1 MQAVQTSEI
10 KWYKSRQA
18 PDAGAAATMVQLRI
32 DGKDVEAPEGVS
44 LLSVASAAGI
54 YIPALCAHPDLP
66 PSSQRGGGDSG
77 CNLCVVE
84 IEGTT
89 GMRTSCSIPVEAG
102 MVVTTTS
109 PAIDK
114 LRKERIAKTLGTHP
128 HVCLT
133 CPQRE
138 GCSRTTCSFGNP
150 VEQRCCSIFG
160 NCELRKVSDY
170 VGIPATTPN
179 YKHIELPVIKNEP
192 FYDRDYNLCIDCR
205 RCLVA
210 CNEVRGVGCL
220 EVKNTDGRTWVGT
233 IAPTLIESGCKFCSA
248 CVTVCPTGALTDRT
262 LDPAHLEET
271 QVPCK
276 ATCPAGI
283 DVPRYVQLVGLGMYG
298 EAVAVVR
305 EKLPFPG
312 ILGRACFSPCETACR
327 RKDLDDPLSI
337 RSLKRIAADND
348 TGLWRKHSKQLPP
361 TGKKAAIVGAGPG
374 GLTAAYY
381 LAKKGHAVTVFEAL
395 PAAGGMARYGIPSY
409 RVPLEVIDQEVS
421 EVEKLGVEF
430 RFNTRIE
437 NIDDLQA
444 QGFDSVFLGIG
455 AQSGDALGVPG
466 DNLPNVVDSPTF
478 LQAATTGKI
487 GKVMRSGIP
496 GDGAGDTAI
505 VIGKRV
511 AVIGGGNVATD
522 NARSA
527 KRLGAEVVDMIYRRT
542 REEMPARDD
551 EVQGCIEEQVN
562 FRFLLAPK
570 KIELNDSGSSRL
582 KITYIKMELGEP
594 DASGRRRPMEVAG
607 SEFTEDV
614 DLVISAIGQRP
625 VEFPGY
631 NVQVAKNGRVQVR
644 ADSMLT
650 SRPGVYAGG
659 DCVLG
664 PSTLIE
670 SVAQGRKA
678 AAAMDAYLG
687 GDGDIEETLLPDW
700 DTDPHIGREDGFN
713 SKKRFHPIFIDP
725 AKRDNWDEVELGF
738 DEATARAEALRC
750 LKCNLA
756 PKIEGMV
763 LPPESWLELNAE
775 NVAGVQT
782 ESGVYQLL
790 DGDKKVL
797 VIKGVEN
804 LREGL
809 EAMLDKADVA
819 KYFVWEDAPFF
830 SQRENQMV
838 QAYMQQYGGMPPG
851 VGADEMDDLF

>member
-1 MQAVQTSEI
+1 MQAIQTSEI
-10 KWYKSRQA
+10 RWYKTRKA
-18 PDAGAAATMVQLRI
+18 PSATDADAAACVGITI
-32 DGKDVEAPEGVS
+32 DGKAVQAPAGVS
-44 LLSVASAAGI
+44 LLSAATAAGI

-66 PSSQRGGGDSG
+66 PACQRGGSDSG

-84 IEGTT
+84 IAGTT
-89 GMRTSCSIPVEAG
+89 GMRTSCSVPVEAG

-150 VEQRCCSIFG
+150 VEQRCCSIF
-160 NCELRKVSDY
+160 NSCELRKVSDY
-170 VGIPATTPN
+170 VGIPPTTPN
-179 YKHIELPVIKNEP
+179 YKHIQLPVIKDEP

-233 IAPTLIESGCKFCSA
+233 IAATLLESGCKFCSA
-248 CVTVCPTGALTDRT
+248 CVTVCPTGALMDRT
-262 LDPAHLEET
+262 LDVARKEET

-312 ILGRACFSPCETACR
+312 ILGRACFSPCESACR

-348 TGLWRKHSKQLPP
+348 TGLWRKHSIQLPP
-361 TGKKAAIVGAGPG
+361 SGKKAAVVGAGPG

-381 LAKKGHAVTVFEAL
+381 LAKKGHSVTVFDAL

-409 RVPLEVIDQEVS
+409 RVPLAVIDQEVG

-437 NIDDLQA
+437 NVDDLKA
-444 QGFDSVFLGIG
+444 QGFDAVFLGIG
-455 AQSGDALGVPG
+455 AQNGDPLGIPG
-466 DNLPNVVDSPTF
+466 DTLPNVIDSPTF
-478 LQAATTGKI
+478 LRAVTL
-487 GKVMRSGIP
+487 GKV
-496 GDGAGDTAI
+496 GDGETAI

-527 KRLGAEVVDMIYRRT
+527 RRLGAEVVDMVYRRT
-542 REEMPARDD
+542 QEEMPARDD

-562 FRFLLAPK
+562 LRFLLAPK
-570 KIELNDSGSSRL
+570 KIELNESGTSRL
-582 KITYIKMELGEP
+582 RITYVRMQLGEP
-594 DASGRRRPMEVAG
+594 DASGRRRPMEIAG

-614 DLVISAIGQRP
+614 DLVIGAIGQRP
-625 VEFPGY
+625 EVITGY
-631 NVQVAKNGRVQVR
+631 GVQLAKNNRVQVR
-644 ADSMLT
+644 EDNMLT

-678 AAAMDAYLG
+678 AAAMDAFLG
-687 GDGDIEETLLPDW
+687 GDGNIEEKLLPDW
-700 DTDPHIGREDGFN
+700 DTDPYIGREEGFN
-713 SKKRFHPIFIDP
+713 TRKRLHPIFIDP
-725 AKRDNWDEVELGF
+725 AKRNNWDEVELGF

-756 PKIEGMV
+756 AKIEDMV
-763 LPPESWLELNAE
+763 LPPEAWLELTAE

-790 DGDKKVL
+790 DADKKVL
-797 VIKGVEN
+797 VIRGVEN

-809 EAMLDKADVA
+809 EAMLDKADIA

-830 SQRENQMV
+830 SQRENQLV

>member
-1 MQAVQTSEI
+1 MQALQTSEI
-10 KWYKSRQA
+10 RWYKTRQA
-18 PDAGAAATMVQLRI
+18 PGTGDFGADAGTMVRFSI
-32 DGKDVEAPEGVS
+32 DGKEVAAPAGVS
-44 LLSVASAAGI
+44 LLSAASAAGI

-66 PSSQRGGGDSG
+66 PGCQRGGSDSG

-84 IEGTT
+84 IAGTA

-102 MVVTTTS
+102 MRVSTRS
-109 PAIDK
+109 PAIDRF
-114 LRKERIAKTLGTHP
+114 RKERIAKTLGSHP

-150 VEQRCCSIFG
+150 VEQRCCSIF
-160 NCELRKVSDY
+160 NHCELRKLSDY
-170 VGIPATTPN
+170 VGIPPTTPN
-179 YKHIELPVIKNEP
+179 YKHIQLPVIKDEP

-220 EVKNTDGRTWVGT
+220 EVKNTDGRSWVGT
-233 IAPTLIESGCKFCSA
+233 IAPTLLESGCKFCSA
-248 CVTVCPTGALTDRT
+248 CVTVCPTGALMDRT
-262 LDPAHLEET
+262 LDVARKEAT

-283 DVPRYVQLVGLGMYG
+283 DVPRYVQLVGLGRYA

-312 ILGRACFSPCETACR
+312 ILGRACFSPCESACR

-348 TGLWRKHSKQLPP
+348 TGLWRERSMQLPP
-361 TGKKAAIVGAGPG
+361 SGKKAAVVGAGPG

-381 LAKKGHAVTVFEAL
+381 LAKKGHAVTVFDAL

-409 RVPLEVIDQEVS
+409 RVPLDVIDGEVA
-421 EVEKLGVEF
+421 EVAKLGVAF
-430 RFNTRIE
+430 SFNTRIE
-437 NIDDLQA
+437 SIDELKA
-444 QGFDSVFLGIG
+444 RGFDATFLAIG
-455 AQSGDALGVPG
+455 AQSGDRLGIPG
-466 DNLPNVVDSPTF
+466 DSLPNVVDSPTF
-478 LQAATTGKI
+478 LRAATMGKI
-487 GKVMRSGIP
+487 GSPETG
-496 GDGAGDTAI
+496 I

-527 KRLGAEVVDMIYRRT
+527 RRLGAEVVDMVYRRT

-551 EVQGCIEEQVN
+551 EIQGCLDERVN
-562 FRFLLAPK
+562 LRFLLAPK
-570 KIELNDSGSSRL
+570 KIELNDNGSSRL
-582 KITYIKMELGEP
+582 KITYVRMELGEP
-594 DASGRRRPMEVAG
+594 DASRRRRPLEIAG
-607 SEFTEDV
+607 SEFTEEV

-625 VEFPGY
+625 EENHGY
-631 NVQVAKNGRVQVR
+631 GVQFGKNSRVQVR
-644 ADSMLT
+644 EDNMLT

-678 AAAMDAYLG
+678 AAGIDAFLG
-687 GDGDIEETLLPDW
+687 GDGNIEEKLLPDW
-700 DTDPHIGREDGFN
+700 DTDPQIGREDGFN
-713 SKKRFHPIFIDP
+713 ARRRLHPVFIDP
-725 AKRDNWDEVELGF
+725 GQRNNWDEVELGF
-738 DEATARAEALRC
+738 DHATARAEALRC

-756 PKIEGMV
+756 AKIEDMV
-763 LPPESWLELNAE
+763 LPPEAWLELNAA

-790 DGDKKVL
+790 DADKKVL
-797 VIKGVEN
+797 LIKGVEN

-809 EAMLDKADVA
+809 EAMLDKADIA
-819 KYFVWEDAPFF
+819 RYFVFEDAPFF
-830 SQRENQMV
+830 SQRENQIV
-838 QAYMQQYGGMPPG
+838 QAYMQQYGSMPPG

>member
-1 MQAVQTSEI
+1 MQAIQTSEI
-10 KWYKSRQA
+10 RWYKTRKA
-18 PDAGAAATMVQLRI
+18 PSATDADAAACVGITI
-32 DGKDVEAPEGVS
+32 DGKVVQAPAGVS
-44 LLSVASAAGI
+44 LLSAATAAGI

-66 PSSQRGGGDSG
+66 PACQRGGSDSG

-84 IEGTT
+84 IAGTT

-102 MVVTTTS
+102 MSVSTTS

-114 LRKERIAKTLGTHP
+114 FRKERIAKTLGTHP

-150 VEQRCCSIFG
+150 VEQRCCSIF
-160 NCELRKVSDY
+160 NSCELRKVADY
-170 VGIPATTPN
+170 VGIPPTTPN
-179 YKHIELPVIKNEP
+179 YKHIQLPVIKDEP

-233 IAPTLIESGCKFCSA
+233 IAATLLESGCKFCSA
-248 CVTVCPTGALTDRT
+248 CVTVCPTGALMDRT
-262 LDPAHLEET
+262 LDVARKEET

-312 ILGRACFSPCETACR
+312 ILGRACFSPCESACR

-348 TGLWRKHSKQLPP
+348 TGLWRKHSIQLPP
-361 TGKKAAIVGAGPG
+361 SGKKAAVVGAGPG

-381 LAKKGHAVTVFEAL
+381 LAKKGHGVTVFDAL

-409 RVPLEVIDQEVS
+409 RVPLAVIDQEVG

-437 NIDDLQA
+437 NVDDLKA
-444 QGFDSVFLGIG
+444 QGFDAVFLGIG
-455 AQSGDALGVPG
+455 AQNGDPLGIPG

-478 LQAATTGKI
+478 LRAATMGKI
-487 GKVMRSGIP
+487 GKVGA
-496 GDGAGDTAI
+496 DGTAI

-527 KRLGAEVVDMIYRRT
+527 RRLGAEVVDMVYRRT
-542 REEMPARDD
+542 QEEMPARDD
-551 EVQGCIEEQVN
+551 EVQGCVEEQVN
-562 FRFLLAPK
+562 LRFLLAPK
-570 KIELNDSGSSRL
+570 KIELNESGTSRL
-582 KITYIKMELGEP
+582 RITYVRMQLGEP
-594 DASGRRRPMEVAG
+594 DASGRRRPMEIAG

-614 DLVISAIGQRP
+614 DLVIGAIGQRP
-625 VEFPGY
+625 EVITGY
-631 NVQVAKNGRVQVR
+631 GVQLAKNNRVQVR
-644 ADSMLT
+644 EDNMLT

-678 AAAMDAYLG
+678 AAAMDAFLG
-687 GDGDIEETLLPDW
+687 GDGNIEEKLLPDW
-700 DTDPHIGREDGFN
+700 DTDPHIGREEGFN
-713 SKKRFHPIFIDP
+713 TRKRLHPIFIAP
-725 AKRDNWDEVELGF
+725 AKRNNWDEVELGF

-756 PKIEGMV
+756 AKIEDMV
-763 LPPESWLELNAE
+763 LPPEAWLELTAE

-790 DGDKKVL
+790 DADKKVL
-797 VIKGVEN
+797 VIRGVEN

-809 EAMLDKADVA
+809 EAMLDKADIA

-830 SQRENQMV
+830 SQRENQLV

>member
-1 MQAVQTSEI
+1 MQAIQTSEI
-10 KWYKSRQA
+10 RWYKTRKA
-18 PDAGAAATMVQLRI
+18 PSATDADAAACVGITI
-32 DGKDVEAPEGVS
+32 DGKVVQAPAGVS
-44 LLSVASAAGI
+44 LLSAATAAGI

-66 PSSQRGGGDSG
+66 PACQRGGSDSG

-84 IEGTT
+84 IAGTT
-89 GMRTSCSIPVEAG
+89 GMRTSCSVPVEAG

-150 VEQRCCSIFG
+150 VEQRCCSIF
-160 NCELRKVSDY
+160 NSCELRKVSDY
-170 VGIPATTPN
+170 VGIPPTTPN
-179 YKHIELPVIKNEP
+179 YKHIQLPVIKDEP

-233 IAPTLIESGCKFCSA
+233 IAATLLESGCKFCSA
-248 CVTVCPTGALTDRT
+248 CVTVCPTGALMDRT
-262 LDPAHLEET
+262 LDVARKEET

-312 ILGRACFSPCETACR
+312 ILGRACFSPCESACR

-348 TGLWRKHSKQLPP
+348 TGLWRKHSIQLPP
-361 TGKKAAIVGAGPG
+361 SGKRAAVVGAGPG

-381 LAKKGHAVTVFEAL
+381 LAKKGHSVTVFDAL

-409 RVPLEVIDQEVS
+409 RVPLAVIDQEVG

-437 NIDDLQA
+437 NVDDLKA
-444 QGFDSVFLGIG
+444 QGFDAVFLGIG
-455 AQSGDALGVPG
+455 AQNGDPLGIPG

-478 LQAATTGKI
+478 LRAATMGKI
-487 GKVMRSGIP
+487 GKVGA
-496 GDGAGDTAI
+496 DGTAI
-505 VIGKRV
+505 SIGKRV

-527 KRLGAEVVDMIYRRT
+527 RRLGAEVVDMVYRRT
-542 REEMPARDD
+542 QEEMPARDD

-562 FRFLLAPK
+562 LRFLLAPK
-570 KIELNDSGSSRL
+570 KIELNESGTSRL
-582 KITYIKMELGEP
+582 RITYVRMQLGEP
-594 DASGRRRPMEVAG
+594 DASGRRRPMEIAG

-614 DLVISAIGQRP
+614 DLVIGAIGQRP
-625 VEFPGY
+625 EVITGY
-631 NVQVAKNGRVQVR
+631 GVQLAKNNRVQVR
-644 ADSMLT
+644 EDNMLT

-678 AAAMDAYLG
+678 AAAMDAFLG
-687 GDGDIEETLLPDW
+687 GDGNIEEKLLPDW
-700 DTDPHIGREDGFN
+700 DTDPYIGREEGFN
-713 SKKRFHPIFIDP
+713 TRKRLHPIFIDP
-725 AKRDNWDEVELGF
+725 AKRNNWDEVELGF

-756 PKIEGMV
+756 AKIEDMV
-763 LPPESWLELNAE
+763 LPPEAWLELTAE

-790 DGDKKVL
+790 DADKKVL
-797 VIKGVEN
+797 VIRGVEN

-809 EAMLDKADVA
+809 EAMLDKADIA

-830 SQRENQMV
+830 SQRENQLV

>member
-1 MQAVQTSEI
+1 MQAAQTSGI
-10 KWYKSRQA
+10 KWYKTPQSRGA
-18 PDAGAAATMVQLRI
+18 EHFGADLGPDAGTKVRLAI
-32 DGKDVEAPEGVS
+32 DGRDVDAPEGVS
-44 LLSVASAAGI
+44 LLSAASAAGI

-66 PSSQRGGGDSG
+66 PSCQRGGGDSG

-84 IEGTT
+84 IAGQT

-102 MVVTTTS
+102 MQVSTTS
-109 PAIDK
+109 PQIDK
-114 LRKERIAKTLGTHP
+114 FRKERIAKTLGTHP

-133 CPQRE
+133 CPQRD

-150 VEQRCCSIFG
+150 VEQRCCSIF
-160 NCELRKVSDY
+160 NSCELRKVADH
-170 VGIPATTPN
+170 VGIPPTTPN
-179 YKHIELPVIKNEP
+179 YKHVQLPVIKDEP

-210 CNEVRGVGCL
+210 CNDVRGVGCL

-233 IAPTLIESGCKFCSA
+233 IAPTLLESGCKFCSA
-248 CVTVCPTGALTDRT
+248 CVTVCPTGALMDRT
-262 LDPAHLEET
+262 LDPARKEET

-312 ILGRACFSPCETACR
+312 ILGRACFSPCESACR

-348 TGLWRKHSKQLPP
+348 TGIWRQHSKQLPP
-361 TGKKAAIVGAGPG
+361 SGKKVAVIGAGPG

-409 RVPLEVIDQEVS
+409 RVPLEVIDGEVA

-437 NIDDLQA
+437 SVDDLQA
-444 QGFDSVFLGIG
+444 QGYDAVFLGIG
-455 AQSGDALGVPG
+455 AQSGDALGLPG
-466 DNLPNVVDSPTF
+466 DDLPNVIDSPTF
-478 LQAATTGKI
+478 LRAVTL
-487 GKVMRSGIP
+487 GKV
-496 GDGAGDTAI
+496 GDGDTAI

-527 KRLGAEVVDMIYRRT
+527 RRLGAEVVDMIYRRT

-551 EVQGCIEEQVN
+551 EVQGCIEEKVN

-582 KITYIKMELGEP
+582 RITYIKMELGEP

-614 DLVISAIGQRP
+614 DLVIGAIGQRP
-625 VEFPGY
+625 EAISGY
-631 NVQVAKNGRVQVR
+631 GVNLAKNNRVQVR
-644 ADSMLT
+644 EDNMLT

-678 AAAMDAYLG
+678 AAAIDAYLG
-687 GDGDIEETLLPDW
+687 GDGNIEEKLLPDW
-700 DTDPHIGREDGFN
+700 DTDPHIGREEGFN
-713 SKKRFHPIFIDP
+713 TRKRLHPIFIDP
-725 AKRDNWDEVELGF
+725 AKRNNWDEVELGF

-756 PKIEGMV
+756 AKIEDMV
-763 LPPESWLELNAE
+763 LPPEAWLELNAE
-775 NVAGVQT
+775 NVATVQT

-790 DGDKKVL
+790 DADKKVL

-851 VGADEMDDLF
+851 VGGDDMDDLF

>member
-1 MQAVQTSEI
+1 MQGVQRSEI
-10 KWYKSRQA
+10 KWYKARQA
-18 PDAGAAATMVQLRI
+18 PDTVAKVRIVI
-32 DGKDVEAPEGVS
+32 DGKDVDAPAGVS
-44 LLSVASAAGI
+44 LLSAATAAGI
-54 YIPALCAHPDLP
+54 YIPALCAHVDLP
-66 PSSQRGGGDSG
+66 QDCHRGGSDSG

-84 IEGTT
+84 IAGTT
-89 GMRTSCSIPVEAG
+89 GMRTSCSVPVEAG
-102 MVVTTTS
+102 LVVTTRS

-114 LRKERIAKTLGTHP
+114 LRKERIARTLGTHP

-133 CPQRE
+133 CPQRD

-150 VEQRCCSIFG
+150 VEQRCCSIF
-160 NCELRKVSDY
+160 NSCELRKVADHI
-170 VGIPATTPN
+170 GIPATTPN
-179 YKHIELPVIKNEP
+179 YKHIQLPVIKNEP

-220 EVKNTDGRTWVGT
+220 EVKHTDGRTWVGT
-233 IAPTLIESGCKFCSA
+233 IAPTLLESGCKFCSA
-248 CVTVCPTGALTDRT
+248 CVTVCPTGALMDRT
-262 LDPAHLEET
+262 LDVARKEET

-312 ILGRACFSPCETACR
+312 ILGRACFSPCESACR

-348 TGLWRKHSKQLPP
+348 TGLWRKHSKQWPP
-361 TGKKAAIVGAGPG
+361 SGKKVAVIGAGPG

-381 LAKKGHAVTVFEAL
+381 LAKKGHAVTVFDAL

-409 RVPLEVIDQEVS
+409 RVPLAVIDQEVS

-430 RFNTRIE
+430 RFNTRID
-437 NIDDLQA
+437 NVDDLKTR
-444 QGFDSVFLGIG
+444 GFDATFLAIG
-455 AQSGDALGVPG
+455 AQSGDPLGIPG
-466 DNLPNVVDSPTF
+466 DTLPNVVDSPTF
-478 LQAATTGKI
+478 LRAATM
-487 GKVMRSGIP
+487 GKVGSPESG
-496 GDGAGDTAI
+496 I
-505 VIGKRV
+505 VIGKRI

-527 KRLGAEVVDMIYRRT
+527 KRLGADVVDMVYRRT

-551 EVQGCIEEQVN
+551 EVQGCMEEQVN
-562 FRFLLAPK
+562 LRFLLAPK
-570 KIELNDSGSSRL
+570 KIELNEGGSSRL
-582 KITYIKMELGEP
+582 KITYIKMALGEP

-625 VEFPGY
+625 EEITGY
-631 NVQVAKNGRVQVR
+631 GVQLAKNNRVQVR
-644 ADSMLT
+644 EDNMLT

-670 SVAQGRKA
+670 AVAQGRKA
-678 AAAMDAYLG
+678 AAAIDAYLG
-687 GDGDIEETLLPDW
+687 GDGNIEENLLPDW
-700 DTDPHIGREDGFN
+700 DTDPHIGREEGFN
-713 SKKRFHPIFIDP
+713 TRRRLHPIFIDP
-725 AKRDNWDEVELGF
+725 VKRNNWDEVELGF
-738 DEATARAEALRC
+738 DDATARAEALRC

-756 PKIEGMV
+756 AKIEDMV
-763 LPPESWLELNAE
+763 LPPEAWLEFNAA
-775 NVAGVQT
+775 NVAGVPT
-782 ESGVYQLL
+782 DSCVFQLL
-790 DGDKKVL
+790 DADKKVL
-797 VIKGVEN
+797 LIKGVEN

-809 EAMLDKADVA
+809 EAMLDKADIA
-819 KYFVWEDAPFF
+819 KFFVYEDAPFF
-830 SQRENQMV
+830 SQRENQVV
-838 QAYMQQYGGMPPG
+838 QAYMQQYGSMPPG
-851 VGADEMDDLF
+851 VGADEMDELF

>member
-1 MQAVQTSEI
+1 MQAVQTSEVR
-10 KWYKSRQA
+10 WYKTRQS
-18 PDAGAAATMVQLRI
+18 PGAADLDATASVSITI
-32 DGKDVEAPEGVS
+32 DGKAVKAPAGVS
-44 LLSVASAAGI
+44 LLSAATAAGI

-66 PSSQRGGGDSG
+66 PGCQRGGSDSG

-84 IEGTT
+84 IAGMT

-102 MVVTTTS
+102 MSVSTTS

-114 LRKERIAKTLGTHP
+114 FRKERIAKTLGTHP

-150 VEQRCCSIFG
+150 VEQRCCSIF
-160 NCELRKVSDY
+160 NSCELRKVSDY
-170 VGIPATTPN
+170 VGIPPTTPN
-179 YKHIELPVIKNEP
+179 YKHIQLPVIKDEP

-233 IAPTLIESGCKFCSA
+233 IAATLLESGCKFCSA
-248 CVTVCPTGALTDRT
+248 CVTVCPTGALMDRT
-262 LDPAHLEET
+262 LDVARKQET

-312 ILGRACFSPCETACR
+312 ILGRACFSPCESACR
-327 RKDLDDPLSI
+327 RKDLDSPLSI

-348 TGLWRKHSKQLPP
+348 TGLWRQYSIQLPP
-361 TGKKAAIVGAGPG
+361 SGKKVAVIGAGPG

-381 LAKKGHAVTVFEAL
+381 LAKKGHGVTVFDAL

-409 RVPLEVIDQEVS
+409 RVPLDVIDQEVS

-437 NIDDLQA
+437 NVDDLKA
-444 QGFDSVFLGIG
+444 QGYDAVFLAIG
-455 AQSGDALGVPG
+455 AQNGDALGIPG
-466 DNLPNVVDSPTF
+466 DKLPNVVDSPTF
-478 LQAATTGKI
+478 LRAATLGKI
-487 GKVMRSGIP
+487 GKL
-496 GDGAGDTAI
+496 GAGDTAI

-522 NARSA
+522 NARSSR
-527 KRLGAEVVDMIYRRT
+527 RLGAEVVDMVYRRT
-542 REEMPARDD
+542 QEEMPARDD
-551 EVQGCIEEQVN
+551 EVQGCVEEKVN

-582 KITYIKMELGEP
+582 RITYVKMELGEP
-594 DASGRRRPMEVAG
+594 DSSGRRRPMEIAG

-625 VEFPGY
+625 EEISGY
-631 NVQVAKNGRVQVR
+631 GVKLGKNSRVQVR
-644 ADSMLT
+644 EDSMLT

-678 AAAMDAYLG
+678 AAAIDAYLG
-687 GDGDIEETLLPDW
+687 GDGNIEEKLLPDW
-700 DTDPHIGREDGFN
+700 DTDPHIGREEGFN
-713 SKKRFHPIFIDP
+713 TRQRLHPIFIDP
-725 AKRDNWDEVELGF
+725 EQRNNWDEVELGF
-738 DEATARAEALRC
+738 DAATAQAEALRC

-756 PKIEGMV
+756 AKIEDMV
-763 LPPESWLELNAE
+763 LPPEAWLELNAE
-775 NVAGVQT
+775 NVATVQI

-790 DGDKKVL
+790 DADKKVL
-797 VIKGVEN
+797 AIKGVEN

-809 EAMLDKADVA
+809 EAMLEKADVA

-830 SQRENQMV
+830 SQRENQLV

-851 VGADEMDDLF
+851 VGGDDMDDLF